1 MASPVKCL
9 VQCLAH
15 FNYSIN
21 GGHSH
26 HRRTGQSAICCQR
39 ILNCFNFCISCKYSF
54 PPLCHTFHSDCCHCC
69 CQCSHR
75 CPLFISNHLLLSLGF
90 HLKTWCCTS
99 LTNQSPLLL
108 ASWADW
114 WQRARSNHLSL
125 VGSICLFL
133 GSQRFL
139 ILPSYASV
147 YCAYTIPD
155 TVSTSRMARWLYH
168 GHPRL
173 HS

>member
-1 MASPVKCL
+1 MALPVKCL

-26 HRRTGQSAICCQR
+26 HQSTGQSAICCQR

-54 PPLCHTFHSDCCHCC
+54 LSFCHTSLWLL
-69 CQCSHR
+69 
-75 CPLFISNHLLLSLGF
+75 PLLLSMFSSLSPLVSNHFLLSLGF
-90 HLKTWCCTS
+90 HLKSWFCTS

-108 ASWADW
+108 TSWAGW
-114 WQRARSNHLSL
+114 WQSARSNHLSL

-133 GSQRFL
+133 GSQTFL
-139 ILPSYASV
+139 ILPSYVSV

-155 TVSTSRMARWLYH
+155 TVSTSSMARWLYYS
-168 GHPRL
+168 HPRL